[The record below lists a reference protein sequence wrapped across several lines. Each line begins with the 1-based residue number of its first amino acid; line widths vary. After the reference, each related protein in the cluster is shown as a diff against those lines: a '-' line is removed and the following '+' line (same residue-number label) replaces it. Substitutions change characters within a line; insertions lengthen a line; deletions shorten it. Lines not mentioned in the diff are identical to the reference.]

1 MHTFTT
7 FFHKKA
13 EPSRIRF
20 NLAIVVVCEEPAVD
34 LHTVKNKNHT
44 GINRFRDVDKE
55 GFLVS
60 PGGHFH
66 KKILVELFAS
76 ARLKVFPAYINLKVF
91 NAPFQGLFVSG
102 EEHIKPVSFD
112 GAASVENFHSLA
124 VAIAG
129 D

>member
-7 FFHKKA
+7 FFRKKA

-20 NLAIVVVCEEPAVD
+20 NLAAIGICKKPAAD

-91 NAPFQGLFVSG
+91 NAPFQGLLMSG
-102 EEHIKPVSFD
+102 EKHVEPVSFD
-112 GAASVENFHSLA
+112 GATSVENFYGLA

>member
-1 MHTFTT
+1 M
-7 FFHKKA
+7 
-13 EPSRIRF
+13 
-20 NLAIVVVCEEPAVD
+20 L
-34 LHTVKNKNHT
+34 KNKNHT

-76 ARLKVFPAYINLKVF
+76 ARLKVLPAYINLKVL
-91 NAPFQGLFVSG
+91 NAPFQGFLMSG
-102 EEHIKPVSFD
+102 EEHVEAVSFD
-112 GAASVENFHSLA
+112 GAASVENLYGLA

-129 D
+129 DEHFGTEMISSVCCHKGIARPYLVPAGRYAV

>member
-1 MHTFTT
+1 MFKYQKGQNIKFSCRKNTSVVYTKTHTFTT

-13 EPSRIRF
+13 KASRIRF
-20 NLAIVVVCEEPAVD
+20 NLAAIGICKNPAAD

-76 ARLKVFPAYINLKVF
+76 ARLEVFPAYINLKVL
-91 NAPFQGLFVSG
+91 NAPF
-102 EEHIKPVSFD
+102 
-112 GAASVENFHSLA
+112 
-124 VAIAG
+124 
-129 D
+129 